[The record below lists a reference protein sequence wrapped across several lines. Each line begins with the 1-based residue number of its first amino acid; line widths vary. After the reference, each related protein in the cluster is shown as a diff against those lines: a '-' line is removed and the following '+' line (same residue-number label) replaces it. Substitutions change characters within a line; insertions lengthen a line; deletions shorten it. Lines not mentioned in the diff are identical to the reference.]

1 MQLLE
6 TLAPAATMGRGHGE
20 LMSKLALS
28 FILFCTSLAWARTYS
43 TSFPLTENP
52 ISEGGK
58 WVNGRA
64 TGLDWTNILTT
75 ANVKAYGSNS
85 GINPGYDDSTA
96 VLQNIGPWGPNQTL
110 SGVVFLSSVNNGFDQ
125 EVELRLNTTISAHS
139 ITGYSCTFS
148 LRNDGGQYFQV
159 GRWNGPF

>member
-58 WVNGRA
+58 WVNGGA
-64 TGLDWTNILTT
+64 TGLDWTNIRTT
-75 ANVKAYGSNS
+75 ANVKAYGSSS
-85 GINPGYDDSTA
+85 GTGNGNDDSTA
-96 VLQNIGPWGPNQTL
+96 VLQTGTWGSNQTA
-110 SGVVFLSSVNNGFDQ
+110 SGVVFLSSANTAYDQ
-125 EVELRLNTTISAHS
+125 EVELRLNTT
-139 ITGYSCTFS
+139 
-148 LRNDGGQYFQV
+148 
-159 GRWNGPF
+159 